1 MVTLDPK
8 HHPQKMAEKNINWIH
23 DDRWRKRLKRGKP
36 PETQNSN
43 ADKTIAEW
51 EEALNPDLTNELLSD
66 SELRDLGD
74 FL

>member
-1 MVTLDPK
+1 MWQIEKVLFRKHLLGSMITLDPK
-8 HHPQKMAEKNINWIH
+8 HHPQEMAEKTI
-23 DDRWRKRLKRGKP
+23 
-36 PETQNSN
+36 

>member
-1 MVTLDPK
+1 
-8 HHPQKMAEKNINWIH
+8 MANRKSPLFFSQTSVGINGTCNVRSKTPSTG
-23 DDRWRKRLKRGKP
+23 DGRK
-36 PETQNSN
+36 NSN

>member
-1 MVTLDPK
+1 
-8 HHPQKMAEKNINWIH
+8 MANRKSPLFFSQTSVGINGNVRSKTPSTG
-23 DDRWRKRLKRGKP
+23 DGRK
-36 PETQNSN
+36 NSN

-66 SELRDLGD
+66 SEPRDLGD